1 MGLLDLFKKKP
12 EAVAA
17 PEQTQQQE
25 AAEPSLQPS
34 SNQEPDSPVEK
45 TVAQEKEL
53 YTGDLSKTAALF
65 ELAAVP
71 HEQRDENWGQQFLLH
86 LAGASFKCGEPQVIK
101 GPDGFPYVQLYLPT
115 PGESFQS
122 YVIEKMKDDFLLEQG
137 FGVVINPV
145 GGRPDWVLTYGD
157 IVNLH
162 INNTFY
168 TRESNFSRDRTDEV
182 IQGQEEVLVAQP
194 SEALLP
200 KATRNVL
207 SEYLK
212 INGLTTPKV
221 LLMMRGKDDAAEMMQ
236 DLAFNA
242 TPADFES
249 EEQFRNVMQSIGWFL
264 PNHYSF
270 VALNENTFDKGFEEL

>member
-1 MGLLDLFKKKP
+1 MGLLDLFKKKQDTV
-12 EAVAA
+12 EATPQAQPIA
-17 PEQTQQQE
+17 PQPIEV
-25 AAEPSLQPS
+25 PS
-34 SNQEPDSPVEK
+34 SKEALDSPAKRPKME
-45 TVAQEKEL
+45 EKER
-53 YTGDLSKTAALF
+53 YTGDLTKTAALF
-65 ELAAVP
+65 QLSAVP
-71 HEQRDENWGQQFLLH
+71 HEQRNEDWGQQFLLN
-86 LAGASFKCGEPQVIK
+86 LAGASFKCGDPQVIK

-115 PGESFQS
+115 PGESFQR
-122 YVIEKMKDDFLLEQG
+122 YVIERMKDDFLLEQG
-137 FGVVINPV
+137 FGVVINPI

-162 INNTFY
+162 INNSFY
-168 TRESNFSRDRTDEV
+168 TQESNFSSNRTDEV
-182 IQGQEEVLVAQP
+182 IQGQEEVLIAQP

-221 LLMMRGKDDAAEMMQ
+221 LLMMRGKDDKSEMMQ

-270 VALNENTFDKGFEEL
+270 VALDEHTFDKGFEAL